1 MKGAIERQGA
11 FVSKKGIEDLK
22 REYEEIRMS
31 EAQVDAFRQSIERA
45 KKDNRKRSSLRIWKN
60 AGVAVAAA
68 LMIFILLPN
77 TSAGVAHAMGQIP
90 LIGSVV
96 KVVTFRDYEYN
107 SETQIADV
115 NVPKLETEELEQSE
129 NGIVTADLTDEGS
142 AAWPGN
148 DSGSGVA
155 GQSLP
160 SLKETTAVVNADI
173 DALTDRIVAEF
184 EETVREE
191 NSVKEVLVHYEVIN
205 TPERYFTLKLMHYE
219 ASADGAEMVY
229 YYTVDLTTGERL
241 LLADLFTDGAD
252 YITPISEEIIRQM
265 REQMAADDMV
275 AYWIDEEMDDWNF
288 KEITPETQFYVN
300 ENGRIVISFNEGDV
314 APMYMGVVTF
324 EIPEEAV
331 KGIRK

>member
-1 MKGAIERQGA
+1 M
-11 FVSKKGIEDLK
+11 SKKGIEDLK

-31 EAQVDAFRQSIERA
+31 EVQVEAFRQTIERA

-77 TSAGVAHAMGQIP
+77 TSAGVAHAMAKIP
-90 LIGSVV
+90 LIGNVV

-107 SETQIADV
+107 GGTQIADV
-115 NVPKLETEELEQSE
+115 NVPKLETEELAQGE
-129 NGIVTADLTDEGS
+129 NGIMTADLTDEGS
-142 AAWPGN
+142 VAWPGN
-148 DSGSGVA
+148 DGGLETSEQV
-155 GQSLP
+155 LP
-160 SLKETTAVVNADI
+160 SLKETTAGINADI

-184 EETVREE
+184 EESVRDE
-191 NSVKEVLVHYEVIN
+191 NGVKEVLVDYDVIV
-205 TPERYFTLKLMHYE
+205 TPEQYFTLKLKHYE

-241 LLADLFTDGAD
+241 LLGDLFTDGAD

-288 KEITPETQFYVN
+288 KEITPETQFYIN
-300 ENGRIVISFNEGDV
+300 ENGHIVISFNEGDV